1 MELAVIGSA
10 KTLSVS
16 DAVFGREFSE
26 DLVHQVVVAFRN
38 AGRAGTKAQLTRSE
52 VSGTTKK
59 FKKQKGGGARHGDY
73 RAPIFVGGGVSFAA
87 KPRSFAQKVNRKM
100 YRAAVCAIISELN
113 RQGRLKI
120 VDAFD
125 VTEPKT
131 KALVAKL
138 AEMGVSRPLIVSEEP
153 SEALYLAARNVPY
166 VQVLDAQT
174 IDPVTN
180 AQLTFTDSY
189 TTTNYY
195 SGLPLPSTNYM
206 NRVFDNADFD
216 MPFSLRPQFFLSLD
230 GTTNLGYPPIP
241 LDLSPGEHKVLDFSG
256 TAGTAAWPLCSPGRR
271 LPTSHPIAATARTP
285 LMTAARTAGTAFVP
299 GCRRAGKIG
308 A

>member
-1 MELAVIGSA
+1 MELAVIGSG

-113 RQGRLKI
+113 RQDRLKV
-120 VDAFD
+120 VDSFD
-125 VTEPKT
+125 IEAPKT
-131 KALVAKL
+131 KDLVAKL
-138 AEMGVSRPLIVSEEP
+138 SAMGVARPLIVTENGTD
-153 SEALYLAARNVPY
+153 ALFLAARNIPY
-166 VQVLDAQT
+166 VEVRDVQGL
-174 IDPVTN
+174 DPVALVGAEN
-180 AQLTFTDSY
+180 
-189 TTTNYY
+189 
-195 SGLPLPSTNYM
+195 
-206 NRVFDNADFD
+206 V
-216 MPFSLRPQFFLSLD
+216 
-230 GTTNLGYPPIP
+230 I
-241 LDLSPGEHKVLDFSG
+241 
-256 TAGTAAWPLCSPGRR
+256 
-271 LPTSHPIAATARTP
+271 
-285 LMTAARTAGTAFVP
+285 MTAEAVKKVEEWLA
-299 GCRRAGKIG
+299 
-308 A
+308 